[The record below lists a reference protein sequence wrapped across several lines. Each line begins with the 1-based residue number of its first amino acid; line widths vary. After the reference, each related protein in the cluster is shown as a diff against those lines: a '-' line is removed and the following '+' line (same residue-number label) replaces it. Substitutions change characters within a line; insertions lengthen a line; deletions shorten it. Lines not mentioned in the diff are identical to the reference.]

1 MRRFG
6 ARRPRAIKDQQL
18 VFGQNGF
25 RDDGPHTARLKH
37 AHDRSHDMDKEE
49 NQITH
54 TEF

>member
-1 MRRFG
+1 MRSFG
-6 ARRPRAIKDQQL
+6 ARRAIKDQQL

-25 RDDGPHTARLKH
+25 GDDGSHTARLKY